1 MRACGETTEQVRRGG
16 LKGVTAVW
24 RSIQDTF
31 ALTDQGMKDFMRGAG
46 FCALANLMLMLPI
59 VVLYFTAR
67 GFIRYLDDPS
77 VGLPDMALFAVA
89 IVAALVVMFVTQM
102 WEYRATYTA
111 VYQESA
117 RKRIAIAERLRLL
130 PLSFFGKRDLADL
143 TSVIMKDCSDQE
155 RLFSH
160 TMPQIF
166 GMGASTLVF
175 AAMMFAFD
183 WRLAASALWPIPVAL
198 TALLLTARIQKS
210 HTAKKNAAS
219 LSFADGLQE
228 YLECHREIRSLNKVG
243 VFQGELDCRIDRF
256 EREKIDAEL
265 AMGVAVCSAQGFLR
279 LGIASVIVVGT
290 MLLVTGQVDFL
301 VFFVYLLAVTRVY
314 DPINVVLQA
323 VAELM
328 DMSLSLERMRAI
340 ENEPVQTGSTSFEP
354 QGYDVVFED
363 VGFAYADGED
373 VLGSVSF
380 KAREGQVTALVGA
393 SGSGKSTAVKL
404 ASRFWDVS
412 SGTVFVGGVDVSTVD
427 PETLLSAFSEVFQDV
442 VLFDDTVRENIRL
455 GRKDA
460 TNEEVLAAARA
471 ARCDE
476 FVERLP
482 NGYDTMIGENGS
494 RLSGGERQRISIARA
509 LLKDAPIVLLDEAT
523 ASLDVENE
531 TYVQAALSELLQ
543 GKTVLVIAHRMR
555 TVDNA
560 DKIVVLEG
568 GCVVEQGS
576 PAELREKPDGRY
588 RRMLELQRESEV
600 WAL

>member
-1 MRACGETTEQVRRGG
+1 
-16 LKGVTAVW
+16 
-24 RSIQDTF
+24 
-31 ALTDQGMKDFMRGAG
+31 MKDFVRGAG

-59 VVLYFTAR
+59 VVLYFVASD
-67 GFIRYLDDPS
+67 FIRYLGEPA
-77 VGLPDMALFAVA
+77 VGLPGMALYAVG
-89 IVAALVVMFVTQM
+89 IVAALAVMFVTQM
-102 WEYRATYTA
+102 WEYRATYTV

-160 TMPQIF
+160 TMPQLF

-175 AAMMFAFD
+175 AVMMFAFD

-198 TALLLTARIQKS
+198 AALLLTARVQRS

-219 LSFADGLQE
+219 LSFVDGLQE
-228 YLECHREIRSLNKVG
+228 YLECHREIRSLNKVSA
-243 VFQGELDCRIDRF
+243 FQGELDHCIDRF
-256 EREKIDAEL
+256 EREKIGAEL

-290 MLLVTGQVDFL
+290 MLLVAGRVDFL

-314 DPINVVLQA
+314 DPINVILQA
-323 VAELM
+323 IAELM
-328 DMSLSLERMRAI
+328 DMSLSLGRMRAI
-340 ENEPVQTGSTSFEP
+340 ENEPIQTGHTSFEP
-354 QGYDVVFED
+354 QGYDVAFDD
-363 VGFAYADGED
+363 VGFAYADGEE
-373 VLGSVSF
+373 VLDGVSF
-380 KAREGQVTALVGA
+380 TAREGQVTALVGA

-412 SGTVFVGGVDVSTVD
+412 SGAVFVGGVDVSTVD
-427 PETLLSAFSEVFQDV
+427 PETLLSSFSEVFQDV

-455 GRKDA
+455 GKKNA
-460 TNEEVLAAARA
+460 TDEEVLAAAKA

-482 NGYDTMIGENGS
+482 NGYDTLIGENGG

-509 LLKDAPIVLLDEAT
+509 LLKNAPIVLLDEAT

-531 TYVQAALSELLQ
+531 TQVQAALSELLQ

-568 GCVVEQGS
+568 GRVVEQGS
-576 PAELREKPDGRY
+576 PAELREKPEGRY
-588 RRMLELQRESEV
+588 RRMLELQRESV
-600 WAL
+600 AWAL

>member
-1 MRACGETTEQVRRGG
+1 
-16 LKGVTAVW
+16 
-24 RSIQDTF
+24 
-31 ALTDQGMKDFMRGAG
+31 MKDFMRGAG

-59 VVLYFTAR
+59 VVLYFVASD
-67 GFIRYLDDPS
+67 FIRYLGEPA
-77 VGLPDMALFAVA
+77 VGLPGMALYTVG
-89 IVAALVVMFVTQM
+89 IVAALAVMFITQM
-102 WEYRATYTA
+102 WEYRATYTV

-160 TMPQIF
+160 TMPQLF

-175 AAMMFAFD
+175 AVMMFAFD

-198 TALLLTARIQKS
+198 VALLLTARVQKS

-219 LSFADGLQE
+219 LSFVDGLQE
-228 YLECHREIRSLNKVG
+228 YLECHREIRSLNKVSA
-243 VFQGELDCRIDRF
+243 FQGELDHCIDRF
-256 EREKIDAEL
+256 EREKIGAEL

-290 MLLVTGQVDFL
+290 MLLVAGRVDFL

-314 DPINVVLQA
+314 DPINVILQA
-323 VAELM
+323 IAELM

-340 ENEPVQTGSTSFEP
+340 ENEPIQTGCTSFEP
-354 QGYDVVFED
+354 QGYDVVFDD

-373 VLGSVSF
+373 VLDGVSF

-412 SGTVFVGGVDVSTVD
+412 SGAVFVGGVDVSTVD
-427 PETLLSAFSEVFQDV
+427 PETLLSSFSEVFQDV

-455 GRKDA
+455 GKKNA
-460 TNEEVLAAARA
+460 TDEEVLAAAKA

-482 NGYDTMIGENGS
+482 NGYDTLIGENGG

-509 LLKDAPIVLLDEAT
+509 LLKNAPIVLLDEAT

-531 TYVQAALSELLQ
+531 TQVQAALSELLQ

-568 GCVVEQGS
+568 GRVVEQGS
-576 PAELREKPDGRY
+576 PAELREKPEGRY
-588 RRMLELQRESEV
+588 RRMLELQRESAA

>member
-1 MRACGETTEQVRRGG
+1 
-16 LKGVTAVW
+16 
-24 RSIQDTF
+24 
-31 ALTDQGMKDFMRGAG
+31 MKDFMRGAG

-59 VVLYFTAR
+59 VVLYFVASD
-67 GFIRYLDDPS
+67 FIGCLGDPAVCLPS
-77 VGLPDMALFAVA
+77 MVPYVVG
-89 IVAALVVMFVTQM
+89 IVAALAVMFVTQM
-102 WEYRATYTA
+102 WEYRATYTV
-111 VYQESA
+111 VYKESA

-198 TALLLTARIQKS
+198 VALLLTARVQKS

-219 LSFADGLQE
+219 LSFVDGLQE

-243 VFQGELDCRIDRF
+243 AFQSDLGRRIDRF
-256 EREKIDAEL
+256 EREKIGAEL

-290 MLLVTGQVDFL
+290 MLLVAGRVDFL

-314 DPINVVLQA
+314 DPINVILQA

-328 DMSLSLERMRAI
+328 DMSLSLKRMRAI
-340 ENEPVQTGSTSFEP
+340 ENEPIQTGSTSFEP
-354 QGYDVVFED
+354 QGYDVAFDD

-373 VLGSVSF
+373 VLDGVSF
-380 KAREGQVTALVGA
+380 TAREGQVTALVGA

-412 SGTVFVGGVDVSTVD
+412 SGAVFVGGVDVSTVD
-427 PETLLSAFSEVFQDV
+427 PETLLSSFSEVFQDV

-455 GRKDA
+455 GKKNA
-460 TNEEVLAAARA
+460 TDEEVLAAAKA

-482 NGYDTMIGENGS
+482 NGYDTLIGENGG

-509 LLKDAPIVLLDEAT
+509 LLKNAPIVLLDEAT

-531 TYVQAALSELLQ
+531 TQVQAALSELLQ

-568 GCVVEQGS
+568 GRVVEQGS
-576 PAELREKPDGRY
+576 PAELREKPEGRY
-588 RRMLELQRESEV
+588 RRMLELQRESAA

>member
-1 MRACGETTEQVRRGG
+1 M
-16 LKGVTAVW
+16 TAVW
-24 RSIQDTF
+24 RRIQDAF
-31 ALTDQGMKDFMRGAG
+31 ALTDQGMKDFIRGAG

-59 VVLYFTAR
+59 VVLYFVASD
-67 GFIRYLDDPS
+67 FIRYLDNPS
-77 VGLPDMALFAVA
+77 VGLPGMALYAA
-89 IVAALVVMFVTQM
+89 GIVAALAVMFVTQM
-102 WEYRATYTA
+102 WEYRGTYTV

-117 RKRIAIAERLRLL
+117 RKRISIAERLRLL

-198 TALLLTARIQKS
+198 AALLLTGRIQKS

-219 LSFADGLQE
+219 LSCADGLQE

-340 ENEPVQTGSTSFEP
+340 ENEPIQTGSTSFEP

-412 SGTVFVGGVDVSTVD
+412 SGAIFVGGVDVSTVD

-455 GRKDA
+455 GKKDA

-588 RRMLELQRESEV
+588 RRMLELQRESEAWV
-600 WAL
+600 L

>member
-1 MRACGETTEQVRRGG
+1 MWRR
-16 LKGVTAVW
+16 
-24 RSIQDTF
+24 IQDTF
-31 ALTDQGMKDFMRGAG
+31 ALTDQGMKDFIRGAG

-59 VVLYFTAR
+59 VVLYFVASD
-67 GFIRYLDDPS
+67 FIRYLDDPS
-77 VGLPDMALFAVA
+77 VGLPGMALYAA
-89 IVAALVVMFVTQM
+89 GIVAALVVMFVTQM
-102 WEYRATYTA
+102 WEYRATYTV

-175 AAMMFAFD
+175 AVMMFAFD

-198 TALLLTARIQKS
+198 AALLLTARIQKS
-210 HTAKKNAAS
+210 HTVKKNAAS

-243 VFQGELDCRIDRF
+243 AFQDELDCRIDRF

-301 VFFVYLLAVTRVY
+301 VFFVYLLAVTRIY

-328 DMSLSLERMRAI
+328 DMSLSLERMRVI
-340 ENEPVQTGSTSFEP
+340 ENEPVQTGCASFEP

-363 VGFAYADGED
+363 VGFAYGDGED
-373 VLGSVSF
+373 VLDGVSF

-412 SGTVFVGGVDVSTVD
+412 SGAVFVGGVDVSTVD

-442 VLFDDTVRENIRL
+442 VLFDGTVRENIRL
-455 GRKDA
+455 GKKDA

-482 NGYDTMIGENGS
+482 DGYDTMIGENGS

-531 TYVQAALSELLQ
+531 THVQAALSELLQ

-576 PAELREKPDGRY
+576 PAELREKSEGRY
-588 RRMLELQRESEV
+588 RRMLELQRKSEAWV
-600 WAL
+600 I

>member
-1 MRACGETTEQVRRGG
+1 MWRR
-16 LKGVTAVW
+16 
-24 RSIQDTF
+24 IQDAF

-59 VVLYFTAR
+59 VVLYFVASD
-67 GFIRYLDDPS
+67 FVRYLGDPAI
-77 VGLPDMALFAVA
+77 GLPGMAPYVVG
-89 IVAALVVMFVTQM
+89 IVAALAVMFVTQM
-102 WEYRATYTA
+102 WEYRATYTV
-111 VYQESA
+111 VYKESA

-198 TALLLTARIQKS
+198 VALLLTARVQKS

-219 LSFADGLQE
+219 LSFVDGLQE

-243 VFQGELDCRIDRF
+243 AFQSDLGRRIDRF
-256 EREKIDAEL
+256 EREKIGAEL

-290 MLLVTGQVDFL
+290 MLLVAGRVDFL

-314 DPINVVLQA
+314 DPINVILQA
-323 VAELM
+323 IAELM
-328 DMSLSLERMRAI
+328 DMSLSLGRMRAI
-340 ENEPVQTGSTSFEP
+340 ENEPIQTGHTSFEP
-354 QGYDVVFED
+354 QGYDVAFDD

-373 VLGSVSF
+373 VLDGVSF
-380 KAREGQVTALVGA
+380 TAREGQVTALVGA

-412 SGTVFVGGVDVSTVD
+412 SGAVFVGGVDVSTVD
-427 PETLLSAFSEVFQDV
+427 PETLLSSFSEVFQDV

-455 GRKDA
+455 GKKDA
-460 TNEEVLAAARA
+460 TDEEVLAAAKA

-482 NGYDTMIGENGS
+482 SGYDTMIGENGS

-531 TYVQAALSELLQ
+531 THVQAALSELLQ

-560 DKIVVLEG
+560 DEIVVLEG
-568 GCVVEQGS
+568 GRVVEQGS
-576 PAELREKPDGRY
+576 PAELREKPEGRY
-588 RRMLELQRESEV
+588 RRMLELQRESAA

>member
-1 MRACGETTEQVRRGG
+1 M
-16 LKGVTAVW
+16 TAVW

-31 ALTDQGMKDFMRGAG
+31 ALTDQGMKDFMHGAG

-59 VVLYFTAR
+59 VVLCFAASD
-67 GFIRYLDDPS
+67 FIRYLDDPA
-77 VGLPDMALFAVA
+77 VGLPDMALYAVG
-89 IVAALVVMFVTQM
+89 IVVALVVMFVTQM
-102 WEYRATYTA
+102 WEYRATYTV

-198 TALLLTARIQKS
+198 AALLLTTRIQKS

-380 KAREGQVTALVGA
+380 KAQEGQVTALVGA

-404 ASRFWDVS
+404 ASRFWDAS
-412 SGTVFVGGVDVSTVD
+412 SGTVFVGGIDVSTVD

-455 GRKDA
+455 GKRGA
-460 TNEEVLAAARA
+460 TDEEVLAAARA

-531 TYVQAALSELLQ
+531 THVQAALSELLQ

-576 PAELREKPDGRY
+576 SAELRERPDGRY
-588 RRMLELQRESEV
+588 RRMLELQHESEAWV
-600 WAL
+600 L

>member
-1 MRACGETTEQVRRGG
+1 
-16 LKGVTAVW
+16 
-24 RSIQDTF
+24 
-31 ALTDQGMKDFMRGAG
+31 MKDFMRGAG

-59 VVLYFTAR
+59 VVLYFVASD
-67 GFIRYLDDPS
+67 FVRYLGEPA
-77 VGLPDMALFAVA
+77 VGLPGMAPYVVG
-89 IVAALVVMFVTQM
+89 IVAALAVMFVTQM
-102 WEYRATYTA
+102 WEYRATYTV
-111 VYQESA
+111 VYKESA

-198 TALLLTARIQKS
+198 VALLLTARVQKS

-219 LSFADGLQE
+219 LSFVDGLQE

-243 VFQGELDCRIDRF
+243 AFQSDLGRRIDRF
-256 EREKIDAEL
+256 EREKIGAEL

-290 MLLVTGQVDFL
+290 MLLVTGRVDFL

-314 DPINVVLQA
+314 DPINVILQA

-328 DMSLSLERMRAI
+328 DMSLSLKRMRAI
-340 ENEPVQTGSTSFEP
+340 ENEPIQTGSTSFEP
-354 QGYDVVFED
+354 QGYDVAFDD

-373 VLGSVSF
+373 VLDGVSF
-380 KAREGQVTALVGA
+380 TAREGQVTALVGA

-412 SGTVFVGGVDVSTVD
+412 SGAVFVGGVDVSTVD
-427 PETLLSAFSEVFQDV
+427 PETLLSSFSEVFQDV

-455 GRKDA
+455 GKKNA
-460 TNEEVLAAARA
+460 TDEEVLAAAKA

-509 LLKDAPIVLLDEAT
+509 LLKNAPIVLLDEAT

-531 TYVQAALSELLQ
+531 TQVQAALSELLQ

-568 GCVVEQGS
+568 GRVVEQGS
-576 PAELREKPDGRY
+576 PAELREKPEGRY
-588 RRMLELQRESEV
+588 RRMLELQRESAA

>member
-1 MRACGETTEQVRRGG
+1 
-16 LKGVTAVW
+16 
-24 RSIQDTF
+24 
-31 ALTDQGMKDFMRGAG
+31 MKDFMRGAG

-59 VVLYFTAR
+59 VVLYFVASD
-67 GFIRYLDDPS
+67 FVRYLGEPA
-77 VGLPDMALFAVA
+77 VGLPGMAPYVVG
-89 IVAALVVMFVTQM
+89 IVAALAVMFVTQM
-102 WEYRATYTA
+102 WEYRATYTV
-111 VYQESA
+111 VYKESA

-198 TALLLTARIQKS
+198 AALLLTARVQKS

-219 LSFADGLQE
+219 LSFVDGLQE

-243 VFQGELDCRIDRF
+243 AFQSDLGRRIDRF
-256 EREKIDAEL
+256 EREKIGAEL

-290 MLLVTGQVDFL
+290 MLLVAGRVDFL

-314 DPINVVLQA
+314 DPINVILQA
-323 VAELM
+323 IAELM
-328 DMSLSLERMRAI
+328 DMSLSLGRMRAI
-340 ENEPVQTGSTSFEP
+340 ENEPIQTGHTSFEP
-354 QGYDVVFED
+354 QGYDVAFDD

-373 VLGSVSF
+373 VLDGVTF
-380 KAREGQVTALVGA
+380 TPREGQVTALVGA

-412 SGTVFVGGVDVSTVD
+412 SGAVFVGGVDVSTVD
-427 PETLLSAFSEVFQDV
+427 PETLLSSFSEVFQDV

-455 GRKDA
+455 GKKNA
-460 TNEEVLAAARA
+460 TDEEVLAAAKA

-482 NGYDTMIGENGS
+482 NGYDTLIGENGG

-509 LLKDAPIVLLDEAT
+509 LLKNAPIVLLDEAT

-531 TYVQAALSELLQ
+531 TQVQAALSELLQ

-568 GCVVEQGS
+568 GRVVEQGS
-576 PAELREKPDGRY
+576 PAELREKPEGRY
-588 RRMLELQRESEV
+588 RRMLELQRESAA

>member
-1 MRACGETTEQVRRGG
+1 
-16 LKGVTAVW
+16 
-24 RSIQDTF
+24 
-31 ALTDQGMKDFMRGAG
+31 MKDFMRGAG

-59 VVLYFTAR
+59 VVLYFVASD
-67 GFIRYLDDPS
+67 FVRYLGDPA
-77 VGLPDMALFAVA
+77 VGLPGMALYAVG
-89 IVAALVVMFVTQM
+89 IVAALAVMFVTQM
-102 WEYRATYTA
+102 WEYRATYTV
-111 VYQESA
+111 VYKESA

-166 GMGASTLVF
+166 GMGTSTLVF

-198 TALLLTARIQKS
+198 VALLLTARVQKS

-219 LSFADGLQE
+219 LSFVDGLQE

-243 VFQGELDCRIDRF
+243 AFQSDLGRRIDRF
-256 EREKIDAEL
+256 EREKIGAEL

-290 MLLVTGQVDFL
+290 MLLVTGRVDFL

-314 DPINVVLQA
+314 DPINVILQA

-328 DMSLSLERMRAI
+328 DMSLSLKRMRAI
-340 ENEPVQTGSTSFEP
+340 ENEPIQTGSTSFEP
-354 QGYDVVFED
+354 QGYDVAFDD

-373 VLGSVSF
+373 VLDGVSF
-380 KAREGQVTALVGA
+380 TAREGQVTALVGA

-412 SGTVFVGGVDVSTVD
+412 SGAVFVGGVDVSTVD
-427 PETLLSAFSEVFQDV
+427 PETLLSSFSEVFQDV

-455 GRKDA
+455 GKKSA
-460 TNEEVLAAARA
+460 TDEEVLAAARA

-531 TYVQAALSELLQ
+531 TQVQAALSELLQ

-568 GCVVEQGS
+568 GRVVEQGS
-576 PAELREKPDGRY
+576 PAELREKPEGRY
-588 RRMLELQRESEV
+588 RRMLELQRESAA

>member
-1 MRACGETTEQVRRGG
+1 
-16 LKGVTAVW
+16 
-24 RSIQDTF
+24 
-31 ALTDQGMKDFMRGAG
+31 MKDFMRGAG

-59 VVLYFTAR
+59 VVLYFTASD
-67 GFIRYLDDPS
+67 FIRYLDDPS
-77 VGLPDMALFAVA
+77 VGLPGMAPYVVG
-89 IVAALVVMFVTQM
+89 IVAALAVMFVTQM
-102 WEYRATYTA
+102 WEYRATYTV
-111 VYQESA
+111 VYKESA

-175 AAMMFAFD
+175 AVMMFAFD

-198 TALLLTARIQKS
+198 AALLLTARVQKS

-219 LSFADGLQE
+219 LSFVDGLQE

-243 VFQGELDCRIDRF
+243 AFQSDLGRRIDRF
-256 EREKIDAEL
+256 EREKIGAEL

-290 MLLVTGQVDFL
+290 MLLVAGRVDFL

-314 DPINVVLQA
+314 DPINVILQA
-323 VAELM
+323 IAELM
-328 DMSLSLERMRAI
+328 DMSLSLGRMRAI
-340 ENEPVQTGSTSFEP
+340 ENEPIQTGHTSFEP
-354 QGYDVVFED
+354 QGYDVAFDD

-373 VLGSVSF
+373 VLDGVSF
-380 KAREGQVTALVGA
+380 TAREGRVTALVGA

-412 SGTVFVGGVDVSTVD
+412 SGAVFVGGVDVSTVD
-427 PETLLSAFSEVFQDV
+427 PETLLSSFSEVFQDV

-455 GRKDA
+455 GRKNA
-460 TNEEVLAAARA
+460 TDEEVLAAAKA

-482 NGYDTMIGENGS
+482 NGYDTLIGENGG

-509 LLKDAPIVLLDEAT
+509 LLKNAPIVLLDEAT

-531 TYVQAALSELLQ
+531 TQVQAALSELLQ

-568 GCVVEQGS
+568 GRVVEQGS
-576 PAELREKPDGRY
+576 PAELREKPEGKY
-588 RRMLELQRESEV
+588 RRMLELQRESAA

>member
-1 MRACGETTEQVRRGG
+1 MWRR
-16 LKGVTAVW
+16 
-24 RSIQDTF
+24 IQDAFT
-31 ALTDQGMKDFMRGAG
+31 LTDQGMKDFMRGAG

-59 VVLYFTAR
+59 VVLYFTASD
-67 GFIRYLDDPS
+67 FVRYLGDPS
-77 VGLPDMALFAVA
+77 VGLPSMALYAVG
-89 IVAALVVMFVTQM
+89 IVAALAVMFVTQM
-102 WEYRATYTA
+102 WEYRGTYTV

-130 PLSFFGKRDLADL
+130 PLSFFGKRDLSDL

-175 AAMMFAFD
+175 AVMMFAFD

-198 TALLLTARIQKS
+198 VALLLTARVQKS

-219 LSFADGLQE
+219 LSFVDGLQE
-228 YLECHREIRSLNKVG
+228 YLECHREIRSLNKVSA
-243 VFQGELDCRIDRF
+243 FQGELDRCIDCF

-290 MLLVTGQVDFL
+290 MLLVAGQIDFL

-314 DPINVVLQA
+314 DPINVILQA
-323 VAELM
+323 IAELM

-340 ENEPVQTGSTSFEP
+340 ENEAIQTGRTSFEP
-354 QGYDVVFED
+354 QGYDVVFDD
-363 VGFAYADGED
+363 VGFSYADGED
-373 VLGSVSF
+373 VLDSVSF

-404 ASRFWDVS
+404 ASRFWVVS
-412 SGTVFVGGVDVSTVD
+412 SGAVFVGGVDVSTVD
-427 PETLLSAFSEVFQDV
+427 PETLLSSFSEVFQDV

-455 GRKDA
+455 GKKDA
-460 TNEEVLAAARA
+460 TDEEVLAAAKA

-531 TYVQAALSELLQ
+531 TQVQAALSELLQ
-543 GKTVLVIAHRMR
+543 DKTVLVIAHRMR

-560 DKIVVLEG
+560 DKIVVLENG
-568 GCVVEQGS
+568 RVAEQGS
-576 PAELREKPDGRY
+576 PAELRERPEGEY
-588 RRMLELQRESEV
+588 RRMLELQRESGA
-600 WAL
+600 WTL

>member
-1 MRACGETTEQVRRGG
+1 MWRR
-16 LKGVTAVW
+16 
-24 RSIQDTF
+24 IQDAF

-59 VVLYFTAR
+59 VVLYFTASD
-67 GFIRYLDDPS
+67 FIRYLGDPA
-77 VGLPDMALFAVA
+77 VGLPSMALYAVG
-89 IVAALVVMFVTQM
+89 IVAALAVMFVTQM
-102 WEYRATYTA
+102 WEYRGTYTV

-130 PLSFFGKRDLADL
+130 PLSFFGKRDLSDL

-175 AAMMFAFD
+175 AVMMFAFD

-198 TALLLTARIQKS
+198 VAVLLTARVQKS

-228 YLECHREIRSLNKVG
+228 YLECHREIRSLNKVSA
-243 VFQGELDCRIDRF
+243 FQGELDRCIDCF

-290 MLLVTGQVDFL
+290 MLLVAGQIDFL

-314 DPINVVLQA
+314 DPINVILQA
-323 VAELM
+323 IAELM

-340 ENEPVQTGSTSFEP
+340 ENEPIQMGRTSFEP

-373 VLGSVSF
+373 VLNGVSF

-412 SGTVFVGGVDVSTVD
+412 SGAVFVGGVDVSTVD
-427 PETLLSAFSEVFQDV
+427 PETLLSSFSEVFQDV

-455 GRKDA
+455 GKKDA
-460 TNEEVLAAARA
+460 TDEEVLAAAKA

-531 TYVQAALSELLQ
+531 TQVQAALSELLQ
-543 GKTVLVIAHRMR
+543 DKTVLVIAHRMR

-560 DKIVVLEG
+560 DKIVVLEDG
-568 GCVVEQGS
+568 RVAEQGS
-576 PAELREKPDGRY
+576 PAELRERPEGEY
-588 RRMLELQRESEV
+588 RRMLELQRESGA
-600 WAL
+600 WTL

>member
-1 MRACGETTEQVRRGG
+1 
-16 LKGVTAVW
+16 
-24 RSIQDTF
+24 
-31 ALTDQGMKDFMRGAG
+31 MKDFMRGAG

-59 VVLYFTAR
+59 VVLYFVASD
-67 GFIRYLDDPS
+67 FVRYLGDPA
-77 VGLPDMALFAVA
+77 VGLPGMALYAVG
-89 IVAALVVMFVTQM
+89 IVAALAVMFVTQM
-102 WEYRATYTA
+102 WEYRATYTV

-160 TMPQIF
+160 TMPQLF

-175 AAMMFAFD
+175 AVMMFAFD

-198 TALLLTARIQKS
+198 VALLLTARVQKS

-219 LSFADGLQE
+219 LSFVDGLQE
-228 YLECHREIRSLNKVG
+228 YLECHREIRSLNKVSA
-243 VFQGELDCRIDRF
+243 FQGELDHCIDRF
-256 EREKIDAEL
+256 EREKIGAEL

-290 MLLVTGQVDFL
+290 MLLVAGRVDFL

-314 DPINVVLQA
+314 DPINVILQA
-323 VAELM
+323 IAELM
-328 DMSLSLERMRAI
+328 DMSLSLGRMRAI
-340 ENEPVQTGSTSFEP
+340 ENEPVQTGHTSFEP
-354 QGYDVVFED
+354 QGYDVVFDD

-373 VLGSVSF
+373 VLDGVSF
-380 KAREGQVTALVGA
+380 TAREGQVTALVGA

-412 SGTVFVGGVDVSTVD
+412 SGAVFVGGVDVSTVD
-427 PETLLSAFSEVFQDV
+427 PETLLSSFSEVFQDV

-455 GRKDA
+455 GKKNA
-460 TNEEVLAAARA
+460 TDEEVLAAAKA

-482 NGYDTMIGENGS
+482 NGYDTLIGENGG

-509 LLKDAPIVLLDEAT
+509 LLKNAPIVLLDEAT

-531 TYVQAALSELLQ
+531 TQVQAALSELLQ

-568 GCVVEQGS
+568 GRVVEQGS
-576 PAELREKPDGRY
+576 PAELREKPEGRY
-588 RRMLELQRESEV
+588 RRMLELQRESAA

>member
-1 MRACGETTEQVRRGG
+1 MA
-16 LKGVTAVW
+16 AVW
-24 RSIQDTF
+24 RRIQDAF

-59 VVLYFTAR
+59 VVLYFVASD
-67 GFIRYLDDPS
+67 FVRYLGEPA
-77 VGLPDMALFAVA
+77 VGLPGMAPYVVG
-89 IVAALVVMFVTQM
+89 IVAALAVMSVTQM
-102 WEYRATYTA
+102 WEYRATYTV
-111 VYQESA
+111 VYKESA

-198 TALLLTARIQKS
+198 VALLLTARVQKS

-219 LSFADGLQE
+219 LSFVDGLQE

-243 VFQGELDCRIDRF
+243 AFQSDLGRRIDRF
-256 EREKIDAEL
+256 EREKIGAEL

-290 MLLVTGQVDFL
+290 MLLVAGRVDFL

-314 DPINVVLQA
+314 DPINVILQA

-328 DMSLSLERMRAI
+328 DMSLSLKRMRAI
-340 ENEPVQTGSTSFEP
+340 ENEPIQTGSTSFEP
-354 QGYDVVFED
+354 QGYDVAFDD

-373 VLGSVSF
+373 VLDGVSF
-380 KAREGQVTALVGA
+380 TAREGQVTALVGA

-412 SGTVFVGGVDVSTVD
+412 SGAVFVGGVDVSTVD
-427 PETLLSAFSEVFQDV
+427 PETLLSSFSEVFQDV

-455 GRKDA
+455 GKKNA
-460 TNEEVLAAARA
+460 TDEEVLAAAKA

-531 TYVQAALSELLQ
+531 TQVQAALSELLQ

-568 GCVVEQGS
+568 GSVVEQGS
-576 PAELREKPDGRY
+576 PAELREKPEGRY
-588 RRMLELQRESEV
+588 RRMLELQRESAA

>member
-1 MRACGETTEQVRRGG
+1 MTTVRRR
-16 LKGVTAVW
+16 L
-24 RSIQDTF
+24 QDIF

-59 VVLYFTAR
+59 VVLYFVASD
-67 GFIRYLDDPS
+67 FVRYLGEPA
-77 VGLPDMALFAVA
+77 VGLPGMALYAVG
-89 IVAALVVMFVTQM
+89 IVAALAVMFVTQM
-102 WEYRATYTA
+102 WEYRATYTV

-160 TMPQIF
+160 TMPQLF

-175 AAMMFAFD
+175 AVMMFAFD

-198 TALLLTARIQKS
+198 VALLLTARVQKS

-219 LSFADGLQE
+219 LSFVDGLQE
-228 YLECHREIRSLNKVG
+228 YLECHREIRSLNKVSA
-243 VFQGELDCRIDRF
+243 FQGELDHCIDRF
-256 EREKIDAEL
+256 EREKIGAEL

-290 MLLVTGQVDFL
+290 MLLVAGRVDFL

-314 DPINVVLQA
+314 DPINVILQA
-323 VAELM
+323 IAELM
-328 DMSLSLERMRAI
+328 DMSLSLGRMRAI
-340 ENEPVQTGSTSFEP
+340 ENEPIQTGHTSFEP
-354 QGYDVVFED
+354 QGYDVAFDD

-373 VLGSVSF
+373 VLDGVSF
-380 KAREGQVTALVGA
+380 TAREGQVTALVGA

-412 SGTVFVGGVDVSTVD
+412 SGAVFVGGVDVSTVD
-427 PETLLSAFSEVFQDV
+427 PETLLSSFSEVFQDV

-455 GRKDA
+455 GKKNA
-460 TNEEVLAAARA
+460 TDEEVLAAAKA

-482 NGYDTMIGENGS
+482 NGYDTLIGENGG

-509 LLKDAPIVLLDEAT
+509 LLKNAPIVLLDEAT

-531 TYVQAALSELLQ
+531 TQVQAALSELLQ

-568 GCVVEQGS
+568 GRVVEQGS
-576 PAELREKPDGRY
+576 PAELREKPEGRY
-588 RRMLELQRESEV
+588 RRMLELQRESAV

>member
-1 MRACGETTEQVRRGG
+1 MA
-16 LKGVTAVW
+16 AVW
-24 RSIQDTF
+24 RRIQDAF

-59 VVLYFTAR
+59 VVLYFVASD
-67 GFIRYLDDPS
+67 FVRYLGEPA
-77 VGLPDMALFAVA
+77 VGLPSMAPYVVG
-89 IVAALVVMFVTQM
+89 IVAALAVMFVTQM
-102 WEYRATYTA
+102 WEYRATYTV
-111 VYQESA
+111 VYKESA

-198 TALLLTARIQKS
+198 VALLLTARVQKS

-219 LSFADGLQE
+219 LSFVDGLQE

-243 VFQGELDCRIDRF
+243 AFQSDLGRRIDRF
-256 EREKIDAEL
+256 EREKIGAEL

-279 LGIASVIVVGT
+279 LGIASAIVVGT
-290 MLLVTGQVDFL
+290 MLLVTGRVDFL
-301 VFFVYLLAVTRVY
+301 VFFVHLLAVTRVY
-314 DPINVVLQA
+314 DPINVILQA

-328 DMSLSLERMRAI
+328 DMSLSLKRMRAI
-340 ENEPVQTGSTSFEP
+340 ENEPIQTGSTSFEP
-354 QGYDVVFED
+354 QGYDVAFDD

-373 VLGSVSF
+373 VLDGVSF
-380 KAREGQVTALVGA
+380 TAREGQVTALVGA

-412 SGTVFVGGVDVSTVD
+412 SGAVFVGGVDVSTVD
-427 PETLLSAFSEVFQDV
+427 PETLLSSFSEVFQDV

-455 GRKDA
+455 GKKNA
-460 TNEEVLAAARA
+460 TDEEVLAAAKA

-482 NGYDTMIGENGS
+482 NGYDALIGENGS

-531 TYVQAALSELLQ
+531 TQVQAALSELLQ

-568 GCVVEQGS
+568 GRVVEQGS
-576 PAELREKPDGRY
+576 PAELREKPEGRY
-588 RRMLELQRESEV
+588 RRMLELQRESAA

>member
-1 MRACGETTEQVRRGG
+1 M
-16 LKGVTAVW
+16 TAVW
-24 RSIQDTF
+24 RRIQDAF
-31 ALTDQGMKDFMRGAG
+31 ALTDQGMKDFIRGAG

-59 VVLYFTAR
+59 VVLYFVASD
-67 GFIRYLDDPS
+67 FIRYLDNPS
-77 VGLPDMALFAVA
+77 VGLPGMALYAA
-89 IVAALVVMFVTQM
+89 GIVAALAVMFVTQM
-102 WEYRATYTA
+102 WEYRGTYTV

-117 RKRIAIAERLRLL
+117 RKRISIAERLRLL

-175 AAMMFAFD
+175 AVMMFAFD

-198 TALLLTARIQKS
+198 VALLLTAHIQKS
-210 HTAKKNAAS
+210 HTVKKNAAS
-219 LSFADGLQE
+219 LSFADALQE

-243 VFQGELDCRIDRF
+243 AFQDELDCRIDRF
-256 EREKIDAEL
+256 EREKIGAEL

-290 MLLVTGQVDFL
+290 VLLVAGQVDFF
-301 VFFVYLLAVTRVY
+301 VFFVYLLAATRVY
-314 DPINVVLQA
+314 DPINIILQA
-323 VAELM
+323 IAELM

-340 ENEPVQTGSTSFEP
+340 ENEPIQTGSTSFEP

-404 ASRFWDVS
+404 ASRFWDAS
-412 SGTVFVGGVDVSTVD
+412 SGAIFVGGVDVSTVD

-455 GRKDA
+455 GKKDA

-531 TYVQAALSELLQ
+531 TYVQDALSELLQ

-588 RRMLELQRESEV
+588 RRMLELQRESEAWV
-600 WAL
+600 L

>member
-1 MRACGETTEQVRRGG
+1 
-16 LKGVTAVW
+16 
-24 RSIQDTF
+24 
-31 ALTDQGMKDFMRGAG
+31 MKDFMRGAG

-59 VVLYFTAR
+59 VVLYFVASD
-67 GFIRYLDDPS
+67 FVRYLGEPA
-77 VGLPDMALFAVA
+77 VGLPGMALYAVG
-89 IVAALVVMFVTQM
+89 IVAALAVMFVTQM
-102 WEYRATYTA
+102 WEYRATYTV

-160 TMPQIF
+160 TMPQLF

-175 AAMMFAFD
+175 AVMMFAFD

-198 TALLLTARIQKS
+198 VALLLTARVQKS

-219 LSFADGLQE
+219 LSFVDGLQE
-228 YLECHREIRSLNKVG
+228 YLECHREIRSLNKVSA
-243 VFQGELDCRIDRF
+243 FQGELDHCVDRF
-256 EREKIDAEL
+256 EREKIGAEL

-290 MLLVTGQVDFL
+290 MLLVAGRVDFL

-314 DPINVVLQA
+314 DPINVILQA
-323 VAELM
+323 IAELM
-328 DMSLSLERMRAI
+328 DMSLSLGRMRAI
-340 ENEPVQTGSTSFEP
+340 ENEPIQTGHTSFEP
-354 QGYDVVFED
+354 QGYDVAFDD

-373 VLGSVSF
+373 VLDGVSF
-380 KAREGQVTALVGA
+380 TAREGQVTALVGA

-412 SGTVFVGGVDVSTVD
+412 SGAVFVGGVDVSTVD
-427 PETLLSAFSEVFQDV
+427 PETLLSSFSEVFQDV

-455 GRKDA
+455 GKKNA
-460 TNEEVLAAARA
+460 TDEEVLAAAKA

-482 NGYDTMIGENGS
+482 NGYDTLIGENGG

-509 LLKDAPIVLLDEAT
+509 LLKNAPIVLLDEAT

-531 TYVQAALSELLQ
+531 TQVQAALSELLQ

-568 GCVVEQGS
+568 GRVVEQGS
-576 PAELREKPDGRY
+576 PAELREKPEGRY
-588 RRMLELQRESEV
+588 RRMLELQRESAA

>member
-1 MRACGETTEQVRRGG
+1 MA
-16 LKGVTAVW
+16 AVW
-24 RSIQDTF
+24 RRIQDAF

-59 VVLYFTAR
+59 VVLYFVASD
-67 GFIRYLDDPS
+67 FVRYLGEPA
-77 VGLPDMALFAVA
+77 VGLPGMAPYVVG
-89 IVAALVVMFVTQM
+89 IVAALAVMFVTQM
-102 WEYRATYTA
+102 WEYRATYTV
-111 VYQESA
+111 VYKESA

-198 TALLLTARIQKS
+198 AALLLTARVQKS

-219 LSFADGLQE
+219 LSFVDGLQE

-243 VFQGELDCRIDRF
+243 AFQSDLGRRIDRF
-256 EREKIDAEL
+256 EREKIGAEL

-290 MLLVTGQVDFL
+290 MLLVAGRVDFL

-314 DPINVVLQA
+314 DPINVILQA
-323 VAELM
+323 IAELM
-328 DMSLSLERMRAI
+328 DMSLSLGRMRAI
-340 ENEPVQTGSTSFEP
+340 ENEPIQTGHTSFEP
-354 QGYDVVFED
+354 QGYDVAFDD

-373 VLGSVSF
+373 VLDGVSF
-380 KAREGQVTALVGA
+380 TAREGQVTALVGA

-412 SGTVFVGGVDVSTVD
+412 SGAVFVGGVDVSTVD
-427 PETLLSAFSEVFQDV
+427 PETLLSSFSEVFQDV

-455 GRKDA
+455 GKKNA
-460 TNEEVLAAARA
+460 TDEEVLAAAKA

-482 NGYDTMIGENGS
+482 NGYDTLIGENGG

-509 LLKDAPIVLLDEAT
+509 LLKNAPIVLLDEAT

-531 TYVQAALSELLQ
+531 TQVQAALSELLQ
-543 GKTVLVIAHRMR
+543 GKTVLVVAHRMR

-568 GCVVEQGS
+568 GRVVEQGS
-576 PAELREKPDGRY
+576 PAELREKPEGRY
-588 RRMLELQRESEV
+588 RRMLELQRESAA

>member
-1 MRACGETTEQVRRGG
+1 MA
-16 LKGVTAVW
+16 AVW
-24 RSIQDTF
+24 RRIQDAF

-59 VVLYFTAR
+59 VVLYFVASD
-67 GFIRYLDDPS
+67 FVRYLGEPA
-77 VGLPDMALFAVA
+77 VGLPGMALYAVG
-89 IVAALVVMFVTQM
+89 IVAALAVMFVTQM
-102 WEYRATYTA
+102 WEYRATYTV

-198 TALLLTARIQKS
+198 VALLLTARVQKS

-219 LSFADGLQE
+219 LSFVDGLQE
-228 YLECHREIRSLNKVG
+228 YLECHREIRSLNKVSA
-243 VFQGELDCRIDRF
+243 FQGELDHCIDRF
-256 EREKIDAEL
+256 EREKIGAEL

-290 MLLVTGQVDFL
+290 MLLVAGRVDFL
-301 VFFVYLLAVTRVY
+301 VFFVYLLTVTRVY
-314 DPINVVLQA
+314 DPINVILQA
-323 VAELM
+323 IAELM
-328 DMSLSLERMRAI
+328 DMSLSLKRMRAI
-340 ENEPVQTGSTSFEP
+340 ENEPIQTGSTSFEP
-354 QGYDVVFED
+354 QGYDVAFDD

-373 VLGSVSF
+373 VLDGVSF
-380 KAREGQVTALVGA
+380 TAREGQVTALVGA

-412 SGTVFVGGVDVSTVD
+412 SGAVFVGGVDVSTVD
-427 PETLLSAFSEVFQDV
+427 PETLLSSFSEVFQDV

-455 GRKDA
+455 GKKNA
-460 TNEEVLAAARA
+460 TDEEVLAAARA

-509 LLKDAPIVLLDEAT
+509 LLKDALIVLLDEAT

-531 TYVQAALSELLQ
+531 TQVQAALSELLQ

-568 GCVVEQGS
+568 GRVVEQGS
-576 PAELREKPDGRY
+576 PAELREKPEGRY
-588 RRMLELQRESEV
+588 RRMLELQRESAA

>member
-1 MRACGETTEQVRRGG
+1 MV
-16 LKGVTAVW
+16 AVW
-24 RSIQDTF
+24 RRIQDAF

-59 VVLYFTAR
+59 VVLYFVASD
-67 GFIRYLDDPS
+67 FIGCLGDPAACLPS
-77 VGLPDMALFAVA
+77 MAPYVVG
-89 IVAALVVMFVTQM
+89 IVAALAVMFVTQM
-102 WEYRATYTA
+102 WEYRATYTV
-111 VYQESA
+111 VYEESA

-198 TALLLTARIQKS
+198 AALLLTARVQKS

-219 LSFADGLQE
+219 LSFVDGLQE

-243 VFQGELDCRIDRF
+243 AFQSDLGRRIDRF

-290 MLLVTGQVDFL
+290 MLLVTGRVDFL

-314 DPINVVLQA
+314 DPINVILQA

-328 DMSLSLERMRAI
+328 DMSLSLKRMRAI
-340 ENEPVQTGSTSFEP
+340 ENEPIQTGSTSFEP
-354 QGYDVVFED
+354 QGYDVAFDD

-373 VLGSVSF
+373 VLDGVSF
-380 KAREGQVTALVGA
+380 TAREGQVTALVGA

-412 SGTVFVGGVDVSTVD
+412 SGAVFVGGIDVSTVD

-455 GRKDA
+455 GKKNA
-460 TNEEVLAAARA
+460 TDEEVLAAAKA

-482 NGYDTMIGENGS
+482 NGYDTLIGENGG

-509 LLKDAPIVLLDEAT
+509 LLKNAPIVLLDEAT

-531 TYVQAALSELLQ
+531 TQVQAALSELLQ

-568 GCVVEQGS
+568 GRVVEQGS
-576 PAELREKPDGRY
+576 PAELREKPEGRY
-588 RRMLELQRESEV
+588 RRMLELQRESAA

>member
-1 MRACGETTEQVRRGG
+1 MTTVRR
-16 LKGVTAVW
+16 
-24 RSIQDTF
+24 RIQDAF

-59 VVLYFTAR
+59 VVLYFVASD
-67 GFIRYLDDPS
+67 FVRYLGEPA
-77 VGLPDMALFAVA
+77 VGLPGMAPYVVG
-89 IVAALVVMFVTQM
+89 IVAALAVMFVTQM
-102 WEYRATYTA
+102 WEYRATYTV
-111 VYQESA
+111 VYKESA

-198 TALLLTARIQKS
+198 VALLLTARVQKS

-219 LSFADGLQE
+219 LSFVDGLQE
-228 YLECHREIRSLNKVG
+228 YLECHREIRSLNKVDA
-243 VFQGELDCRIDRF
+243 FQSDLGRRIDRF
-256 EREKIDAEL
+256 EREKIGAEL

-290 MLLVTGQVDFL
+290 MLLVTGRVDFL

-314 DPINVVLQA
+314 DPINVILQA

-328 DMSLSLERMRAI
+328 DMSLSLKRMRAI
-340 ENEPVQTGSTSFEP
+340 ENEPIQTGSTSFEP
-354 QGYDVVFED
+354 QGYDVAFDD

-373 VLGSVSF
+373 VLDGVSF
-380 KAREGQVTALVGA
+380 TAREGQVTALVGA

-412 SGTVFVGGVDVSTVD
+412 SGAVFVGGVDVSTVD
-427 PETLLSAFSEVFQDV
+427 PETLLSSFSEVFQDV

-455 GRKDA
+455 GKKNA
-460 TNEEVLAAARA
+460 TDEEVLAAAKA
-471 ARCDE
+471 AHCDE

-482 NGYDTMIGENGS
+482 NGYDTLIGENGG

-531 TYVQAALSELLQ
+531 TQVQAALSELLQ

-568 GCVVEQGS
+568 GRVVEQGS
-576 PAELREKPDGRY
+576 PAELREKPEGRY
-588 RRMLELQRESEV
+588 RRMLELQRESAA

>member
-1 MRACGETTEQVRRGG
+1 MWRR
-16 LKGVTAVW
+16 
-24 RSIQDTF
+24 IQDAF

-59 VVLYFTAR
+59 VVLYFVASD
-67 GFIRYLDDPS
+67 FVRYLGEPA
-77 VGLPDMALFAVA
+77 VGLPGMAPYVVG
-89 IVAALVVMFVTQM
+89 IVAALAVMFVTQM
-102 WEYRATYTA
+102 WEYRATYTV
-111 VYQESA
+111 VYKESA

-198 TALLLTARIQKS
+198 VALLLTARVQKS

-219 LSFADGLQE
+219 LSFVDGLQE

-243 VFQGELDCRIDRF
+243 AFQSDLGRRIDRF
-256 EREKIDAEL
+256 EREKIGAEL

-290 MLLVTGQVDFL
+290 MLLVAGRVDFL

-314 DPINVVLQA
+314 DPINVILQA
-323 VAELM
+323 IAELM
-328 DMSLSLERMRAI
+328 DMSLSLGRMRAI
-340 ENEPVQTGSTSFEP
+340 ENEPIQTGHTSFEP
-354 QGYDVVFED
+354 QGYDVAFDD

-373 VLGSVSF
+373 VLDGVSF
-380 KAREGQVTALVGA
+380 TAREGQVTALVGA

-412 SGTVFVGGVDVSTVD
+412 SGAVFVGGADVSTVD
-427 PETLLSAFSEVFQDV
+427 PETLLSSFSEVFQDV

-455 GRKDA
+455 GKKNA
-460 TNEEVLAAARA
+460 TDEEVLAAAKM

-482 NGYDTMIGENGS
+482 NGYDTLIGENGG

-509 LLKDAPIVLLDEAT
+509 LLKNAPIVLLDEAT

-531 TYVQAALSELLQ
+531 TQVQAALSELLQ

-568 GCVVEQGS
+568 GRVVEQGS
-576 PAELREKPDGRY
+576 PAELREKPEGRY
-588 RRMLELQRESEV
+588 RRMLELQRESAAWV
-600 WAL
+600 L

>member
-1 MRACGETTEQVRRGG
+1 M
-16 LKGVTAVW
+16 TAVW
-24 RSIQDTF
+24 RRIQDAF

-59 VVLYFTAR
+59 VVLYFAASD
-67 GFIRYLDDPS
+67 FIRYLDDPV
-77 VGLPDMALFAVA
+77 VGLPDMALYAVG
-89 IVAALVVMFVTQM
+89 IVVALVVMFVTQM
-102 WEYRATYTA
+102 WEYRATYTV

-198 TALLLTARIQKS
+198 AALLLTARIQKL

-323 VAELM
+323 IAELM

-354 QGYDVVFED
+354 QGHDVVFED

-412 SGTVFVGGVDVSTVD
+412 SGAIFVGGVDVSTVD

-455 GRKDA
+455 GKKDA

-588 RRMLELQRESEV
+588 RRMLELQRESEAWV
-600 WAL
+600 L

>member
-1 MRACGETTEQVRRGG
+1 MA
-16 LKGVTAVW
+16 AVW
-24 RSIQDTF
+24 RRIQDAF

-59 VVLYFTAR
+59 VVLYFVASD
-67 GFIRYLDDPS
+67 FIRYLSEPA
-77 VGLPDMALFAVA
+77 VGLPGMVPYVVG
-89 IVAALVVMFVTQM
+89 IVAALAVMFVTQM
-102 WEYRATYTA
+102 WEYRATYTV
-111 VYQESA
+111 VYKESA

-198 TALLLTARIQKS
+198 VALLLTARVQKS

-219 LSFADGLQE
+219 LLFVDGLQE

-243 VFQGELDCRIDRF
+243 AFQSDLGRRIDRF
-256 EREKIDAEL
+256 EREKIGAEL

-290 MLLVTGQVDFL
+290 MLLVAGRVDFL

-314 DPINVVLQA
+314 DPINVILQA

-328 DMSLSLERMRAI
+328 DMSLSLKRMRAI
-340 ENEPVQTGSTSFEP
+340 ENEPIQTGSTSFEP
-354 QGYDVVFED
+354 QGYDVAFDD

-373 VLGSVSF
+373 VLDGVSF
-380 KAREGQVTALVGA
+380 TAREGQVTALVGA

-412 SGTVFVGGVDVSTVD
+412 SGAVFVGGVDVSTVD
-427 PETLLSAFSEVFQDV
+427 PETLLSSFSEVFQDV

-455 GRKDA
+455 GKKNA
-460 TNEEVLAAARA
+460 TDEEVLAAARA

-531 TYVQAALSELLQ
+531 TQVQAALSELLQ

-568 GCVVEQGS
+568 GSVVEQGS
-576 PAELREKPDGRY
+576 PAELREKPEGRY
-588 RRMLELQRESEV
+588 RRMLELQRESAA

>member
-1 MRACGETTEQVRRGG
+1 
-16 LKGVTAVW
+16 
-24 RSIQDTF
+24 
-31 ALTDQGMKDFMRGAG
+31 MKDFMRGAG

-59 VVLYFTAR
+59 VVLYFVVSD
-67 GFIRYLDDPS
+67 FVRYLGEPA
-77 VGLPDMALFAVA
+77 VGLPGMAPYVVG
-89 IVAALVVMFVTQM
+89 IVAALAVMFVTQM
-102 WEYRATYTA
+102 WEYRATYTV
-111 VYQESA
+111 VYKESA

-198 TALLLTARIQKS
+198 VALLLTARVQKS

-219 LSFADGLQE
+219 LSFVDGLQE

-243 VFQGELDCRIDRF
+243 AFQSDLGRRIDRF
-256 EREKIDAEL
+256 EREKIGAEL

-290 MLLVTGQVDFL
+290 MLLVTGRVDFL

-314 DPINVVLQA
+314 DPINVILQA

-328 DMSLSLERMRAI
+328 DMSLSLKRMRAI
-340 ENEPVQTGSTSFEP
+340 ENEPIQTGSTSFEP
-354 QGYDVVFED
+354 QGYDVAFDD

-373 VLGSVSF
+373 VLDGVSF
-380 KAREGQVTALVGA
+380 TAREGQVTALVGA

-412 SGTVFVGGVDVSTVD
+412 SGAVFVGGVDVSTVD
-427 PETLLSAFSEVFQDV
+427 PETLLSSFSEVFQDV

-455 GRKDA
+455 GKKSA
-460 TNEEVLAAARA
+460 TDEEVLAAARA

-482 NGYDTMIGENGS
+482 NGYDTLIGENGS

-531 TYVQAALSELLQ
+531 TQVQAALSELLQ

-568 GCVVEQGS
+568 GSVVEQGS
-576 PAELREKPDGRY
+576 PAELREKPEGRY
-588 RRMLELQRESEV
+588 RRMLELQRESAA

>member
-1 MRACGETTEQVRRGG
+1 MA
-16 LKGVTAVW
+16 AVW
-24 RSIQDTF
+24 RRIQDAF

-59 VVLYFTAR
+59 VVLYFVASD
-67 GFIRYLDDPS
+67 FVRYLGEPA
-77 VGLPDMALFAVA
+77 VGLPGMAPYVVG
-89 IVAALVVMFVTQM
+89 IVAALAVMFVTQM
-102 WEYRATYTA
+102 WEYRATYTV
-111 VYQESA
+111 VYKESA

-198 TALLLTARIQKS
+198 VALLLTARVQKS

-219 LSFADGLQE
+219 LSFVDGLQE

-243 VFQGELDCRIDRF
+243 AFQSDLGRRIDRF
-256 EREKIDAEL
+256 EREKIGAEL

-290 MLLVTGQVDFL
+290 MLLVTGRVDFL

-314 DPINVVLQA
+314 DPINVILQA

-328 DMSLSLERMRAI
+328 DMSLSLGRMRAI
-340 ENEPVQTGSTSFEP
+340 ENEPIQTGSTSFEP
-354 QGYDVVFED
+354 QGYDVAFDD

-373 VLGSVSF
+373 VLDGVSF
-380 KAREGQVTALVGA
+380 TAREGQVTALVGA

-412 SGTVFVGGVDVSTVD
+412 SGAVFVGGVDVSTVD
-427 PETLLSAFSEVFQDV
+427 PETLLSSFSEVFQDV

-455 GRKDA
+455 GKKSA
-460 TNEEVLAAARA
+460 TDEEVLAAAKV

-482 NGYDTMIGENGS
+482 NGYDTLIGENGG

-509 LLKDAPIVLLDEAT
+509 LLKNAPIVLLDEAT

-531 TYVQAALSELLQ
+531 TQVQAALSELLQ

-568 GCVVEQGS
+568 GRVVEQGS
-576 PAELREKPDGRY
+576 PAELREKPEGRY
-588 RRMLELQRESEV
+588 RRMLELQRESAA

>member
-1 MRACGETTEQVRRGG
+1 MA
-16 LKGVTAVW
+16 AVW
-24 RSIQDTF
+24 RRIQDAF
-31 ALTDQGMKDFMRGAG
+31 ALTDQGVKDFMRGAG

-59 VVLYFTAR
+59 VVLYFVASD
-67 GFIRYLDDPS
+67 FVRYLGEPAI
-77 VGLPDMALFAVA
+77 GLPGMAPYVVG
-89 IVAALVVMFVTQM
+89 IVAALAVMFVTQM
-102 WEYRATYTA
+102 WEYRATYTV
-111 VYQESA
+111 VYKESA

-175 AAMMFAFD
+175 AVMMFAFD

-198 TALLLTARIQKS
+198 VALLLTARVQKS

-219 LSFADGLQE
+219 LSFVDGLQE
-228 YLECHREIRSLNKVG
+228 YLECHREIRSLNKVSA
-243 VFQGELDCRIDRF
+243 FQGELDHCIDRF
-256 EREKIDAEL
+256 EREKIGAEL

-290 MLLVTGQVDFL
+290 MLLVTGRVDFL

-314 DPINVVLQA
+314 DPINVILQA

-328 DMSLSLERMRAI
+328 DMSLSLGRMRAI
-340 ENEPVQTGSTSFEP
+340 ENEPIQTGSTSFEP
-354 QGYDVVFED
+354 QGYDVAFDD

-373 VLGSVSF
+373 VLDGVSF
-380 KAREGQVTALVGA
+380 TAREGQVTALVGA

-412 SGTVFVGGVDVSTVD
+412 SGAVFVGGVDVSTVD
-427 PETLLSAFSEVFQDV
+427 PETLLSSFSEVFQDV

-455 GRKDA
+455 GKKNA
-460 TNEEVLAAARA
+460 TDEEVLAAARA

-531 TYVQAALSELLQ
+531 TQVQAALSELLQ

-568 GCVVEQGS
+568 GSVVEQGS
-576 PAELREKPDGRY
+576 PAELREKPEGRY
-588 RRMLELQRESEV
+588 RRMLELQRESAA

>member
-1 MRACGETTEQVRRGG
+1 
-16 LKGVTAVW
+16 
-24 RSIQDTF
+24 
-31 ALTDQGMKDFMRGAG
+31 MKDFMRGAG

-59 VVLYFTAR
+59 VVLYFAASD
-67 GFIRYLDDPS
+67 FIRYLGDPAA
-77 VGLPDMALFAVA
+77 GLPDMAPYVA
-89 IVAALVVMFVTQM
+89 GIVAALAVMFVTQM
-102 WEYRATYTA
+102 WEYRATYTV

-160 TMPQIF
+160 TMPQLF

-175 AAMMFAFD
+175 AVMMFAFD

-198 TALLLTARIQKS
+198 AALLLTARVQKS

-219 LSFADGLQE
+219 LSFVDGLQE
-228 YLECHREIRSLNKVG
+228 YLECHREIRSLNKVSA
-243 VFQGELDCRIDRF
+243 FQGELDHCIDRF
-256 EREKIDAEL
+256 EREKIGAEL

-290 MLLVTGQVDFL
+290 MLLVAGRVDFL

-314 DPINVVLQA
+314 DPINVILQA
-323 VAELM
+323 IAELM
-328 DMSLSLERMRAI
+328 DMSLSLGRMRAI
-340 ENEPVQTGSTSFEP
+340 ENEPIQTGHTSFEP
-354 QGYDVVFED
+354 QGYDVAFDD

-373 VLGSVSF
+373 VLDGVSF

-412 SGTVFVGGVDVSTVD
+412 SGAVFVGGVDVSTVD
-427 PETLLSAFSEVFQDV
+427 PETLLSSFSEVFQDV

-455 GRKDA
+455 GKKNA
-460 TNEEVLAAARA
+460 TDEEVLAAAKA

-482 NGYDTMIGENGS
+482 NGYGTMIGENGS

-509 LLKDAPIVLLDEAT
+509 LLKNAPIVLLDEAT

-531 TYVQAALSELLQ
+531 TQVQAALSELLQ

-568 GCVVEQGS
+568 GRVVEQGS
-576 PAELREKPDGRY
+576 PAELREKPEGRY
-588 RRMLELQRESEV
+588 RRMLELQRESAA
-600 WAL
+600 WTL

>member
-1 MRACGETTEQVRRGG
+1 MWRR
-16 LKGVTAVW
+16 
-24 RSIQDTF
+24 IQDAF

-59 VVLYFTAR
+59 VVLYFVASD
-67 GFIRYLDDPS
+67 FVRYLGDPAVCLPS
-77 VGLPDMALFAVA
+77 MAPYVVG
-89 IVAALVVMFVTQM
+89 IVAALAVMFVTQM
-102 WEYRATYTA
+102 WEYRATYTV
-111 VYQESA
+111 VYKESA

-198 TALLLTARIQKS
+198 VALLLTARVQKS

-219 LSFADGLQE
+219 LSFVDGLQE

-243 VFQGELDCRIDRF
+243 AFQSDLGRRIDRF
-256 EREKIDAEL
+256 EREKIGAEL

-290 MLLVTGQVDFL
+290 MLLVTGRVDFL

-314 DPINVVLQA
+314 DPINVILQA

-328 DMSLSLERMRAI
+328 DMSLSLKRMRAI
-340 ENEPVQTGSTSFEP
+340 ENEPIQTGSTSFEP
-354 QGYDVVFED
+354 QGYDVAFDD

-373 VLGSVSF
+373 VLDGVSF
-380 KAREGQVTALVGA
+380 TAREGQVTALVGA

-412 SGTVFVGGVDVSTVD
+412 SGAVFVGGVDVSTVD
-427 PETLLSAFSEVFQDV
+427 PETLLSSFSEVFQDV

-455 GRKDA
+455 GKKSA
-460 TNEEVLAAARA
+460 TDEEVLAAAKV

-482 NGYDTMIGENGS
+482 NGYDTLIGENGG

-509 LLKDAPIVLLDEAT
+509 LLKNAPIVLLDEAT

-531 TYVQAALSELLQ
+531 TQVQAALSELLQ

-568 GCVVEQGS
+568 GRVVEQGS
-576 PAELREKPDGRY
+576 PAELREKPEGRY
-588 RRMLELQRESEV
+588 RRMLELQRESAA

>member
-1 MRACGETTEQVRRGG
+1 MV
-16 LKGVTAVW
+16 AVW
-24 RSIQDTF
+24 RRIQDAF

-59 VVLYFTAR
+59 VVLYFVASD
-67 GFIRYLDDPS
+67 FVRYLGEPA
-77 VGLPDMALFAVA
+77 VGLPGMALYAVG
-89 IVAALVVMFVTQM
+89 IVAALAVMFVTQM
-102 WEYRATYTA
+102 WEYRATYTV

-160 TMPQIF
+160 TMPQLF

-175 AAMMFAFD
+175 AVMMFAFD

-198 TALLLTARIQKS
+198 VALLLTARVQKS

-219 LSFADGLQE
+219 LSFVDRLQE
-228 YLECHREIRSLNKVG
+228 YLECHREIRSLNKVSA
-243 VFQGELDCRIDRF
+243 FQGELDHCIDRF
-256 EREKIDAEL
+256 EREKIGAEL

-290 MLLVTGQVDFL
+290 MLLVAGRVDFL

-314 DPINVVLQA
+314 DPINVILQA
-323 VAELM
+323 IAELM
-328 DMSLSLERMRAI
+328 DMSLSLGRMRAI
-340 ENEPVQTGSTSFEP
+340 ENEPIQTGHTSFEP
-354 QGYDVVFED
+354 QGYDVVFDD

-373 VLGSVSF
+373 VLDGVSF
-380 KAREGQVTALVGA
+380 TAREGQVTALVGA

-412 SGTVFVGGVDVSTVD
+412 SGAVFVGGVDVSTVD
-427 PETLLSAFSEVFQDV
+427 PETLLSSFSEVFQDV

-455 GRKDA
+455 GKKNA
-460 TNEEVLAAARA
+460 TDEEVLAAAKA

-482 NGYDTMIGENGS
+482 NGYDTLIGENGG

-509 LLKDAPIVLLDEAT
+509 LLKNAPIVLLDEAT

-531 TYVQAALSELLQ
+531 TQVQAALSELLQ

-568 GCVVEQGS
+568 GRVVEQGS
-576 PAELREKPDGRY
+576 PAELREKPEGRY
-588 RRMLELQRESEV
+588 RRMLELQRESAA

>member
-1 MRACGETTEQVRRGG
+1 MWRR
-16 LKGVTAVW
+16 
-24 RSIQDTF
+24 IQDAF

-59 VVLYFTAR
+59 VVLYFTASD
-67 GFIRYLDDPS
+67 FIRYLDDPA
-77 VGLPDMALFAVA
+77 VGLPSMALYAVG
-89 IVAALVVMFVTQM
+89 IVAALAVMFVTQM
-102 WEYRATYTA
+102 WEYRGTYTV

-130 PLSFFGKRDLADL
+130 PLSFFGKRDLSDL

-175 AAMMFAFD
+175 AVMMFAFD

-198 TALLLTARIQKS
+198 VALLLTARVQKS

-228 YLECHREIRSLNKVG
+228 YLECHREIRSLNKVSA
-243 VFQGELDCRIDRF
+243 FQGELDRCIDCF

-290 MLLVTGQVDFL
+290 MLLVAGQIDFL

-314 DPINVVLQA
+314 DPINVILQA
-323 VAELM
+323 IAELM

-340 ENEPVQTGSTSFEP
+340 ENEPIQTGRTSFEP
-354 QGYDVVFED
+354 QGYDVVFDD

-373 VLGSVSF
+373 VLDSVSF

-412 SGTVFVGGVDVSTVD
+412 SGAVFVGGVDVSTVD
-427 PETLLSAFSEVFQDV
+427 PETLLSSFSEVFQDV

-455 GRKDA
+455 GKKDA
-460 TNEEVLAAARA
+460 TDEEVLAAAKA

-531 TYVQAALSELLQ
+531 THVQAALSELLQ

-568 GCVVEQGS
+568 GCVAEQGS
-576 PAELREKPDGRY
+576 PAELRERPEGEY
-588 RRMLELQRESEV
+588 RRMLELQRESEAWV
-600 WAL
+600 L

>member
-1 MRACGETTEQVRRGG
+1 
-16 LKGVTAVW
+16 
-24 RSIQDTF
+24 
-31 ALTDQGMKDFMRGAG
+31 MKDFMRGAG

-59 VVLYFTAR
+59 VVLYFVASD
-67 GFIRYLDDPS
+67 FVRYLGEPA
-77 VGLPDMALFAVA
+77 VGLPGMALYAVG
-89 IVAALVVMFVTQM
+89 IVAALAVMFVTQM
-102 WEYRATYTA
+102 WEYRATYTV

-160 TMPQIF
+160 TMPQLF

-175 AAMMFAFD
+175 AVMMFAFD

-198 TALLLTARIQKS
+198 VALLLTARVQKS

-228 YLECHREIRSLNKVG
+228 YLECHREIRSLNKVSA
-243 VFQGELDCRIDRF
+243 FQDELDRCIDRF

-290 MLLVTGQVDFL
+290 MLLVAGQVDFL

-314 DPINVVLQA
+314 DPINVILQA
-323 VAELM
+323 IAELM
-328 DMSLSLERMRAI
+328 DMSLSLGRMRAI
-340 ENEPVQTGSTSFEP
+340 DNEPIQTGLTLFEP
-354 QGYDVVFED
+354 QGYDVVFDD

-373 VLGSVSF
+373 VLDGVSF

-412 SGTVFVGGVDVSTVD
+412 SGAVFVGGVDVSTVD
-427 PETLLSAFSEVFQDV
+427 PETLLSSFSEVFQDV

-455 GRKDA
+455 GKKNA
-460 TNEEVLAAARA
+460 TDEEVLAAAKA

-482 NGYDTMIGENGS
+482 NGYGTMIGENGS

-509 LLKDAPIVLLDEAT
+509 LLKNAPIVLLDEAT

-531 TYVQAALSELLQ
+531 TQVQAALSELLQ

-568 GCVVEQGS
+568 GRVVEQGS
-576 PAELREKPDGRY
+576 PAELREKPEGRY
-588 RRMLELQRESEV
+588 RRMLELQRESAA

>member
-1 MRACGETTEQVRRGG
+1 
-16 LKGVTAVW
+16 
-24 RSIQDTF
+24 
-31 ALTDQGMKDFMRGAG
+31 MKDFMRGAG

-59 VVLYFTAR
+59 VVLYFVASD
-67 GFIRYLDDPS
+67 FVRYLGDPAVCLPS
-77 VGLPDMALFAVA
+77 MAPYVVG
-89 IVAALVVMFVTQM
+89 IVAALAVMFVTQM
-102 WEYRATYTA
+102 WEYRATYTV
-111 VYQESA
+111 VYKESA

-175 AAMMFAFD
+175 AVMMFAFD

-198 TALLLTARIQKS
+198 VALLLTARVQKS

-219 LSFADGLQE
+219 LSFVDGLQE

-243 VFQGELDCRIDRF
+243 AFQSDLGRRIDRF

-290 MLLVTGQVDFL
+290 MLLVTGRVDFL

-314 DPINVVLQA
+314 DPINVILQA

-328 DMSLSLERMRAI
+328 DMSLSLKRMRAI
-340 ENEPVQTGSTSFEP
+340 ENEPIQTGSTSFEP
-354 QGYDVVFED
+354 QGYDVAFDD

-373 VLGSVSF
+373 VLDGVSF
-380 KAREGQVTALVGA
+380 TAREGQVTALVGA

-412 SGTVFVGGVDVSTVD
+412 SGAVFVGGVDVSTVD
-427 PETLLSAFSEVFQDV
+427 PETLLSSFSEVFQDV

-455 GRKDA
+455 GKKSA
-460 TNEEVLAAARA
+460 TDEEVLAAAKV

-482 NGYDTMIGENGS
+482 NGYDTLIGENGG

-509 LLKDAPIVLLDEAT
+509 LLKNAPIVLLDEAT

-531 TYVQAALSELLQ
+531 TQVQAALSELLQ

-568 GCVVEQGS
+568 GRVVEQGS
-576 PAELREKPDGRY
+576 PAELREKPEGRY
-588 RRMLELQRESEV
+588 RRMLELQRESAA